1 MKKGRM
7 KKAEM
12 LLAECGAAYQQAGN
26 VADREKAR
34 SMGPTLTPDQIYG
47 AARVRW
53 EEFAAEIS
61 RQARKGNPHAVK
73 IAAGIAV
80 MKDPDH
86 ETAFSDA
93 WGEYYT
99 ERSENENHLQ
109 R

>member
-12 LLAECGAAYQQAGN
+12 LLAECGAAYQRAGN
-26 VADREKAR
+26 VADRERAR

-73 IAAGIAV
+73 IAAGIEA
-80 MKDPDH
+80 MKDPGQ
-86 ETAFSDA
+86 EEVFMDA
-93 WGEYYT
+93 WDEYQL
-99 ERSENENHLQ
+99 SMD
-109 R
+109 

>member
-12 LLAECGAAYQQAGN
+12 LLDACGAAYQRAGN
-26 VADREKAR
+26 VADRERNR
-34 SMGPTLTPDQIYG
+34 SMGPTLTPDQVYG
-47 AARVRW
+47 LARQKW

-61 RQARKGNPHAVK
+61 RQAGKGNSHAVK
-73 IAAGIAV
+73 IAAA

-93 WGEYYT
+93 WSEYYNT